1 MNLMNEV
8 AGGTNLQLTE
18 AASNVTRIAMGPENN
33 EYLYQTTPL

>member
-1 MNLMNEV
+1 MKSL
-8 AGGTNLQLTE
+8 AAPIFKLTE